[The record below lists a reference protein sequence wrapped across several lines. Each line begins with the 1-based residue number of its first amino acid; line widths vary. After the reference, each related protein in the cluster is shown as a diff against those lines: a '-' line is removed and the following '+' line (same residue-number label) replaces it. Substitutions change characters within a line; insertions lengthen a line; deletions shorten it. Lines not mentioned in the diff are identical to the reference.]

1 MVCSVSFFI
10 SVMFIVAMVYLNI
23 ASYKNKTIQNY
34 RDQLPDNLRIV
45 YDKISQERLKIYYQG
60 YILGLVLSFIVIM
73 YNYKVKQ
80 NKLSLLSMIFIVLSI
95 TFVTNYFY
103 YALYP
108 KTDWML
114 NNITDINQAK
124 IWLDMY
130 KHMKGYYNVGL
141 LLGLIAII
149 ILAVAFRC

>member
-73 YNYKVKQ
+73 YNYNVKQ

-114 NNITDINQAK
+114 DNITDVNQAK

-130 KHMKGYYNVGL
+130 KHMKGYYHVGL
-141 LLGLIAII
+141 LLGLIAVVV
-149 ILAVAFRC
+149 LAVAFRC

>member
-60 YILGLVLSFIVIM
+60 YILGLFLSLIIII
-73 YNYKVKQ
+73 YNYKVKE
-80 NKLSLLSMIFIVLSI
+80 NKLSLFSIICIVLATSFI
-95 TFVTNYFY
+95 ANYFY
-103 YALYP
+103 YILHP
-108 KTDWML
+108 KTEWML
-114 NNITDINQAK
+114 DNITDPSQVK
-124 IWLDMY
+124 IWLNMY
-130 KHMKGYYNVGL
+130 KHMKGYYHVGL

>member
-23 ASYKNKTIQNY
+23 SSYKNKTIQNY

-73 YNYKVKQ
+73 YNYNVKQ
-80 NKLSLLSMIFIVLSI
+80 NKLSE
-95 TFVTNYFY
+95 
-103 YALYP
+103 
-108 KTDWML
+108 
-114 NNITDINQAK
+114 
-124 IWLDMY
+124 
-130 KHMKGYYNVGL
+130 
-141 LLGLIAII
+141 
-149 ILAVAFRC
+149 